1 VKQAAWIKN
10 IMTRKFMNRFFPVL
24 ICISVLAGCSKMPK
38 LDSVLPDSRD
48 TYRGSRSLPDLE
60 VPPDLT
66 LEDDDE
72 TMAIPGEEPATLTE
86 FQRMKRQQ
94 SGTYSTIQVLEN
106 QFPGEQALAV
116 KGTPDD
122 VWPRLTKF
130 FEDKGY
136 IPELSDYELG
146 VLETGWK
153 QDEKKRDKFKVFA
166 EPDDTGLNT
175 VLLLSSEQQ
184 ENVGLDDDNAEWLD
198 QESDSKKEKKM
209 MAALRKEFYGDA
221 PVTAETESGTDS
233 TSGLDKPA
241 SQSSIKREQAEIV
254 SAGENKLFLT
264 LPEEYTRA
272 WRQTETLILESGML
286 IQDKD
291 QEKGLYYV
299 LFSNPGNAEEEKGF
313 FSKLKFWGD
322 DEPAGKPYQ
331 ISLTGVGDKTEL
343 VVLNGD
349 GDWETGTDASD
360 ILSLLQKQ
368 YNGS

>member
-1 VKQAAWIKN
+1 
-10 IMTRKFMNRFFPVL
+10 MTRKLMNGFIPVL
-24 ICISVLAGCSKMPK
+24 VCISVLAGCSKLPK

-48 TYRGSRSLPDLE
+48 TYKGSRSLPDLE

-66 LEDDDE
+66 LEEDDE
-72 TMAIPGEEPATLTE
+72 TMTIPGEEPATLTE

-94 SGTYSTIQVLEN
+94 SGNSSTLQVLEN

-116 KGTPDD
+116 KGTPED

-175 VLLLSSEQQ
+175 VLLISSEQQ
-184 ENVGLDDDNAEWLD
+184 ENVGLDDENAEWLD
-198 QESDSKKEKKM
+198 QERDSKKEKKM
-209 MAALRKEFYGDA
+209 MNALRKEFYGDA
-221 PVTAETESGTDS
+221 PVIAETESSG
-233 TSGLDKPA
+233 GLDKPA
-241 SQSSIKREQAEIV
+241 SESGIEREQAEIV

-272 WRQTETLILESGML
+272 WRQTETLILESGLL

-299 LFSNPGNAEEEKGF
+299 LFSNSGQAEEEKGF

-322 DEPAGKPYQ
+322 DEPEGKPYQ

-349 GDWETGTDASD
+349 GDWETGSDASD